1 DTKKV
6 RSFLYVFA
14 ILPFFVPFLSVLIAY
29 FSPSLARYENLAL
42 LGLKFIIIT
51 LVVWGLFFALGK
63 FSISGTLIPEIG
75 VLSPF
80 FIFLSLSLWYFKKL
94 NKRL

>member
-1 DTKKV
+1 M
-6 RSFLYVFA
+6 
-14 ILPFFVPFLSVLIAY
+14 PFLSVLIAY

-63 FSISGTLIPEIG
+63 FSISGILIPEIG

-80 FIFLSLSLWYFKKL
+80 FIFLTFSLWYFKKL

>member
-1 DTKKV
+1 
-6 RSFLYVFA
+6 
-14 ILPFFVPFLSVLIAY
+14 
-29 FSPSLARYENLAL
+29 

-63 FSISGTLIPEIG
+63 FSISGILIPEIG
-75 VLSPF
+75 VLAPF
-80 FIFLSLSLWYFKKL
+80 FVFLSLSLWYFKKL